1 MSLGRWPGVLPGT
14 LPGPALLGPSEP
26 EVQATGSLASGG
38 GPSPTLLRS
47 ISSPCWPSVPC
58 SLSLVHTAA
67 QQSRHPASAVS
78 SLLGPALCWFLKCSS
93 KMYHVFNRK

>member
-1 MSLGRWPGVLPGT
+1 MSLGRWPGVLPAAA
-14 LPGPALLGPSEP
+14 GPALLGCSEP

-47 ISSPCWPSVPC
+47 ACSPCWLAVPC

-67 QQSRHPASAVS
+67 QHRAEIQPLLFPAS
-78 SLLGPALCWFLKCSS
+78 
-93 KMYHVFNRK
+93 